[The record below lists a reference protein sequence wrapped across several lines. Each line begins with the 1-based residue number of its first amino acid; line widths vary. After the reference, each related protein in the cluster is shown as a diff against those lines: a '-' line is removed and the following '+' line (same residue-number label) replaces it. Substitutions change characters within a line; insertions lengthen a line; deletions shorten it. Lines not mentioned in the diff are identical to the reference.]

1 MSQGGEVTLAKDD
14 GSSEQEIAAIDG
26 DGNNRVVLP
35 DSTSTSEV
43 ASAVNPMFEDVEV
56 FLLVPW

>member
-1 MSQGGEVTLAKDD
+1 VTLAKDD
-14 GSSEQEIAAIDG
+14 DSSEQEIAAIDG